1 MKTKKIEID
10 ATKYELFFRAFT
22 DKRLEVLRVIKKEHS
37 SSVYELANFL
47 NRNLKNVS
55 DDVHYLAGLGLIEF
69 EKAKSN
75 GREKTI
81 PTVDYEKILL
91 EIPV

>member
-1 MKTKKIEID
+1 MKNKKIKID
-10 ATKYELFFRAFT
+10 VTKYELFFRAFT
-22 DKRLEVLRVIKKEHS
+22 DKRLEVLRVIKKEHP
-37 SSVYELANFL
+37 SSVYELAKFL

-55 DDVHYLAGLGLIEF
+55 NDVHYLAGLGLIEF